1 VAVFGRILER
11 MRKLLRGSQYVL
23 TVHGLE
29 AMEDDE
35 LTILDVER
43 CLLTG
48 RIVERQRDRQR
59 REWKY
64 LVQGQAVDGTPM
76 VVVARIGRTRRLVIL
91 TVYPVEGEA
100 K

>member
-1 VAVFGRILER
+1 MFERILER
-11 MRKLLRGSQYVL
+11 
-23 TVHGLE
+23 
-29 AMEDDE
+29 EDDE

-76 VVVARIGRTRRLVIL
+76 VVVAKIGRTRRLVIL
-91 TVYPVEGEA
+91 TVYLVEGEA
-100 K
+100 Q

>member
-1 VAVFGRILER
+1 MFERILER

-48 RIVERQRDRQR
+48 RIVERQRDRER

-76 VVVARIGRTRRLVIL
+76 VVVAKIGRTRRLVIL
-91 TVYPVEGEA
+91 TVYLVEGEA
-100 K
+100 Q

>member
-1 VAVFGRILER
+1 VFERILER

-48 RIVERQRDRQR
+48 RIVERQRDRER

-76 VVVARIGRTRRLVIL
+76 VVVAKIGRTRRLVIL
-91 TVYPVEGEA
+91 TVYLVEGEA
-100 K
+100 Q

>member
-1 VAVFGRILER
+1 MFERILER
-11 MRKLLRGSQYVL
+11 MRKLLRGSQFVV

-35 LTILDVER
+35 LTIFDVER
-43 CLLTG
+43 CLSTG
-48 RIVERQRDRQR
+48 RIVQRQRDRQR

-76 VVVARIGRTRRLVIL
+76 AVVAKIGRTRRLVIL
-91 TVYPVEGEA
+91 TVYLVEGEA
-100 K
+100 Q

>member
-1 VAVFGRILER
+1 MFERILER
-11 MRKLLRGSQYVL
+11 MRKLLRGSQYVVA
-23 TVHGLE
+23 VHGLE

-64 LVQGQAVDGTPM
+64 LVHGQAVDGTPM
-76 VVVARIGRTRRLVIL
+76 VVVAKIGRTRRLVIL
-91 TVYPVEGEA
+91 TVYLVEGEA
-100 K
+100 Q